1 MVKLLRVPVSPASE
15 EMRSLR
21 AGDIVSLSGTIVTG
35 RDKVHKYLVEEKPP
49 KEEIPFDL
57 NGAVLYHCGPVMRK
71 TEEGYKAVAA
81 GPTTS
86 MRVEMYE
93 ARVIREYG
101 ISGIIGKGGMGEN
114 TIRAFKETGSV
125 YFHTVGGAAVYL
137 ADRIK
142 KTRNVWKLD
151 EFGPTEAM
159 WLFEIENF
167 PAIVTIDSHGNNIH
181 SDIERISMKK
191 FLELTGR

>member
-1 MVKLLRVPVSPASE
+1 MVKPLRFPVSLESKE
-15 EMRSLR
+15 LRSLR
-21 AGDIVSLSGTIVTG
+21 AGDIVSLSGAIVTG
-35 RDKVHKYLVEEKPP
+35 RDRVHKYLFEQKPP
-49 KEEIPFDL
+49 KAEIPFDL
-57 NGAVLYHCGPVMRK
+57 TGAALYHCGPVVRK
-71 TEEGYKAVAA
+71 TEEGYQVVAA

-93 ARVIREYG
+93 ASVIREYG
-101 ISGIIGKGGMGEN
+101 IRGIIGKGGMGEN
-114 TIRAFKETGSV
+114 TIAALKETGSV
-125 YFHTVGGAAVYL
+125 YFQAVGGAAVYL

-142 KTRNVWKLD
+142 KTLNVWKLD

-167 PAIVTIDSHGNNIH
+167 PAVVTIDSLGNNIH
-181 SDIERISMKK
+181 RDIERISMEK

>member
-1 MVKLLRVPVSPASE
+1 MVKPLRFPVSPESAE
-15 EMRSLR
+15 LRSLR
-21 AGDIVSLSGTIVTG
+21 AGDIVSLNGTIVTG
-35 RDKVHKYLVEEKPP
+35 RDRVHKYLFEHKPP

-57 NGAVLYHCGPVMRK
+57 TGAALYHCGPVMLK
-71 TEEGYKAVAA
+71 TEEGYQVVAA

-93 ARVIREYG
+93 ASLIREYG
-101 ISGIIGKGGMGEN
+101 IRGIIGKGGMGED
-114 TIRAFKETGSV
+114 TIGALKETGSV
-125 YFHTVGGAAVYL
+125 YFQAVGGAAVYL

-142 KTRNVWKLD
+142 KPLDVWKLD

-167 PAIVTIDSHGNNIH
+167 PAIVTIDSLGNNIH
-181 SDIERISMKK
+181 RDIERISMEK